1 MHGNRKLTKKANRH
15 FNPFFLSGDTLKANV
30 PLFLDLRSSTSK
42 EKNIT
47 IALPKHAVPDSHKI
61 YLSAAADPLG
71 PSMNNLKTLLTFPQ
85 GKLLLLIIFQH
96 DVQC

>member
-1 MHGNRKLTKKANRH
+1 M
-15 FNPFFLSGDTLKANV
+15 KANV

-85 GKLLLLIIFQH
+85 GKLGTTNYFSTRCTMLTWNFF
-96 DVQC
+96 